1 MPAKRPTPIEV
12 VILALLISIIALLA
26 LPNFRDARDAE
37 SIRKFTA
44 RTYIASMKTDLVRL
58 ASAEEDYYR
67 DSLKYST
74 VLACATPATP
84 GTARLCPSPGNTIEG
99 MTIAGPGWSA
109 VISNDHLAGVRCVIF
124 VNLAPLPP
132 ATRDGTPECA
142 RFPASFANP
151 RALKIQ
157 AAVASMQADLG
168 RLVGA
173 EEAYFRDSFKYT
185 NTVLCTTSPTRGA
198 VNLCP
203 VRGNMLDG
211 IELVGPGWR
220 ATMINVTLPEVR
232 CSVFIKTGPLY
243 PALVEGTPLCR
254 RPGWSGRANDTTGEI
269 K

>member
-1 MPAKRPTPIEV
+1 MPAKRFTLIAL
-12 VILALLISIIALLA
+12 VILAVLSGIIAVIA
-26 LPNFRDARDAE
+26 LRNSRDAE
-37 SIRKFTA
+37 SIPTFPA
-44 RTYIASMKTDLVRL
+44 RAYIASMKVDLVRL

-67 DSLKYST
+67 DSLKYTT

-84 GTARLCPSPGNTIEG
+84 GTARFCPSPGNTIEG

-142 RFPASFANP
+142 RFPTSFSNP
-151 RALKIQ
+151 RALKIE
-157 AAVASMQADLG
+157 AFVASMQADLR

-173 EEAYFRDSFKYT
+173 EEAYFRDSLKYT
-185 NTVLCTTSPTRGA
+185 NTVLCTTPPTRGA
-198 VNLCP
+198 VNFCP
-203 VRGNMLDG
+203 ARGNMLDG
-211 IELVGPGWR
+211 IEVVGPGWR
-220 ATMINVTLPEVR
+220 ATLINITLPEVR